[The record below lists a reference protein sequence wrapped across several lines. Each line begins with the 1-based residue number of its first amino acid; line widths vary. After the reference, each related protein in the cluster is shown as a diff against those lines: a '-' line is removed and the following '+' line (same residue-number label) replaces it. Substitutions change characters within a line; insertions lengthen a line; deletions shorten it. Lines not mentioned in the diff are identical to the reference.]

1 VKARVLAFFISLN
14 MKKAVI
20 SPVRSGLKISTIEGG
35 FANFQYIL
43 MQSSYLMGLG
53 LLFGL
58 SETTLSVLA
67 SFSYLFQV
75 FYFLSVYLLAGWV
88 ERKKFVLT
96 LAFISR
102 FSWILPAFLLLTE
115 SPKNFS
121 WLFVSVFSL
130 YFLMDKLLAHS
141 WNSWM
146 SDLVPVRLRGK
157 YFGFRQGFTAL
168 VSIVFHFVIASVL
181 DHFRAEGKESAGF
194 AILLGLS
201 SLMGLITVFLFRHQY
216 HPEGIKHDN
225 RELFHISSVKTL
237 FKDRLFSFRLAI
249 VALIMMSIGMVMIF
263 IPVYTIE
270 LTGHSYSFFAL
281 YQNGILL
288 LGVAGY
294 RVFGYLIDRYG
305 PDFALKLSIGG
316 LCLSAGLWVF
326 LDPASLVL
334 FGADS
339 ILLGFCYSGFLLT
352 QSTLVLSN
360 PADPDRNLRIAVFGS
375 VSGLMYFAGSL
386 LAGQIYSIFSGYPYE
401 AVHLIFI
408 VTLILRI
415 FVFIL
420 TQLPHL
426 FRNFRYAP
434 DRNSIQRT

>member
-1 VKARVLAFFISLN
+1 MKREVK
-14 MKKAVI
+14 

-67 SFSYLFQV
+67 SFSYLFQI
-75 FYFLSVYLLAGWV
+75 FYFLSVYLLGGWV

-96 LAFISR
+96 LAFFSR
-102 FSWILPAFLLLTE
+102 FSWVLPAFLLLTE
-115 SPKNFS
+115 TPESFS
-121 WLFVSVFSL
+121 WLFITVFSL

-157 YFGFRQGFTAL
+157 YFGFRQGFSAL
-168 VSIVFHFVIASVL
+168 VSIVFHFLIASVL
-181 DHFRAEGKESAGF
+181 DHFRAEGHEPAGF
-194 AILLGLS
+194 AILLGIS
-201 SLMGLITVFLFRHQY
+201 SVMGVVTVILFRYQH
-216 HPEGIKHDN
+216 HPEGIKHEP
-225 RELFHISSVKTL
+225 REIFPISSLKIL
-237 FKDRLFSFRLAI
+237 FLDRQFTIRLGI

-270 LTGHSYSFFAL
+270 LAGHSYSFFAL

-294 RVFGYLIDRYG
+294 RAFGYLIDRRG

-326 LDPASLVL
+326 LDPSWLIL
-334 FGADS
+334 FWADS

-386 LAGQIYSIFSGYPYE
+386 LAGQIYSVFSGHPFE

-408 VTLILRI
+408 VTLIIRI
-415 FVFIL
+415 FVLIL

-426 FRNFRYAP
+426 FRNFRYAS
-434 DRNSIQRT
+434 DRNPN